1 MLLFSK
7 YKKDSRGLSLIEAS
21 MVLALS
27 KPAADRYLTV
37 DKAASECSTKIDS
50 GGGMYEFICY
60 LKDS

>member
-50 GGGMYEFICY
+50 GGGDVRVYMLF
-60 LKDS
+60 KG